1 MELKLFSYKTENNK
15 HRCGV
20 EIGENSYTLYPHYH
34 SMIELIKKHDGI
46 FSKPILNLFN
56 QNLLKPI
63 ENKSSLQFAPPI
75 ISPNKLICVA
85 GNYLDHVKE
94 GGINPDARPEIKQAP
109 WMFLVPP
116 STVMVGH
123 GERVIYPPKANCID
137 YEGELAFVISR
148 YAKDI
153 KVKDASDYI
162 AGYTIFNDVSE
173 RKPFMIE
180 DVKKP
185 RDLSFWYK
193 KSFDTFG
200 PIGPYLIPAESCDAN
215 ALCIESYVNDTLKQ
229 SCQTSEMIFNIPKLI
244 SFLSS
249 FMTLEPGDI
258 ISTGT
263 PSGVGAAS
271 GDYLKKGDRMKINIE
286 GIGSLENTIY

>member
-1 MELKLFSYKTENNK
+1 MKLFSYKNGNDNTQ
-15 HRCGV
+15 CGV
-20 EIGENSYTLYPHYH
+20 VLKEKAYSLFPHFH
-34 SMIELIKKHDGI
+34 SILELIKKYPDYFGVI
-46 FSKPILNLFN
+46 EKLCNEER
-56 QNLLKPI
+56 LKPI
-63 ENKSSLQFAPPI
+63 ENIFDLQFAPPI
-75 ISPNKLICVA
+75 VSPNKLICVA
-85 GNYLDHVKE
+85 GNYIDHVKE
-94 GGINPDARPEIKQAP
+94 GGINPDKSPEIKQAP

-123 GERVIYPPKANCID
+123 GSRVIYPPKANCID
-137 YEGELAFVISR
+137 YEGELAVVISKK
-148 YAKDI
+148 AKDV
-153 KVKDASDYI
+153 KEKDANDYI

-180 DVKKP
+180 EVEKP

-200 PIGPYLIPAESCDAN
+200 PIGPYLIPANHCDPN
-215 ALCIESYVNDTLKQ
+215 KLCIQSYVNDELKQ

-244 SFLSS
+244 AFLSS

-263 PSGVGAAS
+263 PSGVGAAT
-271 GDYLKKGDRMKINIE
+271 GDYLKKGDRMKITIE
-286 GIGSLENTIY
+286 GLGSLENTIY